1 MIKGVIFDL
10 DNTLV
15 DFMAMKRQA
24 IAAAINSMID
34 AGLKLAPTEAQERI
48 DAIYKER
55 GIEFQNV
62 FDQLLYDVFQKVDYK
77 ILSAGVI
84 AYRRAREAAL
94 VPYPHVNIT
103 LVALLK
109 RGLKLTVVSDAPGRE
124 AWLRLCYLNFHHIF
138 DYVVTFEDTGER
150 KPSPAPFQRA
160 LQLMGILPH
169 ETLMVGDWAERDM
182 VGAAKV
188 GITTVFARY
197 GDTFGTVET
206 NAKYDID
213 DVSELLNV
221 VDVENSLVRTG

>member
-34 AGLKLAPTEAQERI
+34 AGLKLAPIEAQERI

-206 NAKYDID
+206 NAKYDIN

>member
-1 MIKGVIFDL
+1 MIKGIVFDL

-15 DFMAMKRQA
+15 DFMKMKREA
-24 IAAAINSMID
+24 ISAAIDAMID
-34 AGLKLAPTEAQERI
+34 AGLKLSPEEVRERI
-48 DAIYKER
+48 GAIYKER

-77 ILSAGVI
+77 ILSAGII

-103 LVALLK
+103 LVELLK
-109 RGLKLTVVSDAPGRE
+109 RGLKLAVVSDAPGRE

-150 KPSPAPFQRA
+150 KPSPVPFRKSLELLAIQ
-160 LQLMGILPH
+160 PH
-169 ETLMVGDWAERDM
+169 EAIMVGDWAERDM
-182 VGAAKV
+182 VGAAAV
-188 GITTVFARY
+188 GMTTVFARY

-206 NAKYDID
+206 NAHYEINDIA
-213 DVSELLNV
+213 ELLAV
-221 VDVENSLVRTG
+221 IDTENQLTPRM